1 MPCLNEALT
10 LERCILEAQSFL
22 ARSGVSGEIIIGDN
36 GSTDGSPEIARKLG
50 ARVVDVPVRGY
61 GAAIHCA
68 TLAARGRYVIVG
80 DSDLSYDFAHLDGF
94 LDKLREGFE
103 LVMGNRF
110 QGGIQ
115 PGAMPW
121 KNRWIGNPSL
131 TGIGRLLFRCPAG
144 DFHCGL
150 RGFSV
155 DAFSRL
161 NLQTTGME
169 FASEMVI
176 KATLHGQRIAEIP
189 TVLRPDGR
197 DRPPHLRPWRDGW
210 RHLRFMLLYSPRW
223 AFLYPGLILLF
234 VGLLLTGRLLIG
246 PLTIGGVSFD
256 THSMLFSGFMALAG
270 YQAVLFGI
278 FSKVYGISHG
288 LLPSDSWMQRFSTS
302 ITVERGLILGLI
314 LLVAGFL
321 GSVRTV
327 LLWGDASFGPLLPD
341 QLLRPVLA
349 SVISIAF
356 GVETIFASLFLG
368 VLGLQLRRDAHI

>member
-246 PLTIGGVSFD
+246 PLPIGGVSFD